1 MLPEQAMCG
10 ICGIA
15 GFDGLGPDSRD
26 TVKAMCSTLV
36 HRGPDDEGYYFD
48 DRVSLGMRRLSII
61 DLATGHQPIAN
72 ENSTV
77 WTVYNGEIFNFP
89 VLRDELQAKGHTFAT
104 KSDTEVIVHLYEE
117 HGPDFVLK
125 LNGMFAI
132 ALWDKP
138 RRRLILARDRL
149 GVKPL
154 HYFIRD
160 RTLYFAS
167 EIKALLRAGCPR
179 ELDPEALSQ
188 FFTFEYI
195 PAPRAIFKAVKKL
208 LPGQML
214 ILEDGRLETRRYWD
228 VRFPGREIP
237 EQSEEAYADEVYR
250 RLREAVRIRLIS
262 DVPLGVFLS
271 GGIDSSA
278 ITALMSETAGGRIQT
293 YSIGFRE
300 KSFNEL
306 DYARAVADYF
316 RTDHTEFVVESSQV
330 KDLVPVLMRFL
341 DEPLADASVIPT
353 FIISKLARKHVTV
366 ALAGD
371 GGDELFGGYDTYKAA
386 KVAACYRKVPRFIR
400 RGLVKPAIGLLP
412 VSSKR
417 LSFEFKAKKF
427 VAGAEYPPEISNFV
441 WWGAYTPA
449 DKERLFHPD
458 FSSTLSEDPYAP
470 VAFHRPHGP
479 GPEAD
484 TLDILAYLDLK
495 LYLQDDLLVKVD
507 RMSMANSLEIRTPFL
522 DYTFVEFAATIP
534 SRLKLRGLTSKYILK
549 KMLKNRVPPSVL
561 DRKKIG
567 FDIPLGP
574 WIRDELWDFATDVL
588 SPTGLARHGLFNA
601 AYVQKILAEH
611 KAGTHNHRQL
621 LWPLIIFQFWHDFY
635 AG

>member
-1 MLPEQAMCG
+1 MCG

-15 GFDGLGPDSRD
+15 GFDGLGPDARD
-26 TVKAMCSTLV
+26 TVRAMNATIV
-36 HRGPDDEGYYFD
+36 HRGPDDEGYYSD

-61 DLATGHQPIAN
+61 DLDTGHQPLAN
-72 ENSTV
+72 ETETV

-89 VLRDELQAKGHTFAT
+89 VLRDELRARGHAFAT
-104 KSDTEVIVHLYEE
+104 RSDTEVIVHLYEE
-117 HGPDFVLK
+117 HGLDFVHK

-132 ALWDKP
+132 ALWDTA
-138 RRRLILARDRL
+138 RRRLVLARDRL

-154 HYFIRD
+154 HYFVRD
-160 RTLYFAS
+160 RKLFFAS
-167 EIKALLRAGCPR
+167 EIKALLQAGCPR
-179 ELDPEALSQ
+179 DIDPEALSQ
-188 FFTFEYI
+188 FFSFEYI
-195 PAPRAIFKAVKKL
+195 PAPRSVFKAVSKL
-208 LPGQML
+208 LPGHLL
-214 ILEDGRLETRRYWD
+214 ILEDGRVETRRYWD
-228 VRFPGREIP
+228 VRYPGGEAADR
-237 EQSEEAYADEVYR
+237 SEEDTAEEIYR
-250 RLREAVRIRLIS
+250 RLRESVRIRLVS

-278 ITALMSETAGGRIQT
+278 VTAMMSEAASGRIQT

-306 DYARAVADYF
+306 DRARAVADYF
-316 RTDHTEFVVESSQV
+316 RTDHTPFVVESSQV
-330 KDLVPVLMRFL
+330 KELVPVLMRFL

-353 FIISKLARKHVTV
+353 FIISRLARKHVTV

-400 RGLVKPAIGLLP
+400 RGLVKPAVSLLP
-412 VSSKR
+412 ASRKR

-427 VAGAEYPPEISNFV
+427 VSGAEYPPEISNFI
-441 WWGAYTPA
+441 WWGAYAPA

-458 FSSTLSEDPYAP
+458 FRASLGADPYAP
-470 VAFHRPHGP
+470 VAFHLLHGP

-484 TLDILAYLDLK
+484 TLDRLAYLDLK

-522 DYTFVEFAATIP
+522 DYTLVEFAATIP
-534 SRLKLRGLTSKYILK
+534 SRFKLRGFTSKYILK
-549 KMLKNRVPPSVL
+549 KMLRGRVPDSVL
-561 DRKKIG
+561 DLKKIG

-574 WIRDELWDFATDVL
+574 WLRDELWDFTTDVL
-588 SPTGLARHGLFNA
+588 SPAGLARHGLFQTA
-601 AYVQKILAEH
+601 FVQKILAEH

-621 LWPLIIFQFWHDFY
+621 LWPLIIFQFWHDHTI
-635 AG
+635 G